1 MDGRQSCVALNGMQL
16 QLEAAAGVQAPFL
29 STCRRVLIAVYWL
42 LCALAVCAVCVPVQV
57 VVEGW
62 PEVGAL
68 PRLSELKDLLNVQE
82 GFYFDYQDIIDD
94 RRKLEL

>member
-1 MDGRQSCVALNGMQL
+1 MLSCFCPVCR
-16 QLEAAAGVQAPFL
+16 L
-29 STCRRVLIAVYWL
+29 S
-42 LCALAVCAVCVPVQV
+42 VQV

-68 PRLSELKDLLNVQE
+68 PRLSELKELLNVQE
-82 GFYFDYQDIIDD
+82 GFFFDYQDIIDD

>member
-1 MDGRQSCVALNGMQL
+1 ML
-16 QLEAAAGVQAPFL
+16 P
-29 STCRRVLIAVYWL
+29 
-42 LCALAVCAVCVPVQV
+42 AVCAAVQV

-82 GFYFDYQDIIDD
+82 GFFFDYQDIIDD

>member
-1 MDGRQSCVALNGMQL
+1 METSNSVFCALLASKLVKQQGKLSVCV
-16 QLEAAAGVQAPFL
+16 
-29 STCRRVLIAVYWL
+29 CWRVL
-42 LCALAVCAVCVPVQV
+42 CCAVLQV
-57 VVEGW
+57 VIEGW

-82 GFYFDYQDIIDD
+82 GFFFDYQDIIDD